1 MIFSLGCEIVNDLE
15 EGIASKALGRRVLM
29 RDFD

>member
-1 MIFSLGCEIVNDLE
+1 MIFSLGCEIVSDLE